1 MLQKKLL
8 AHALD
13 QLQFTPEVEVFA
25 TRINCQ
31 FPQYVAYRPDPEAV
45 AIDAFSI
52 PWTGLKFYAFP
63 PFSVIPSLLKKI
75 QEDKAEGVCV
85 LPSWPTQPWFPKAMQ
100 MVTRS
105 LVKLKAVSAKP
116 TGTHTPLTQKAGPLN
131 MPLVLKTLNTK
142 NLSSLAKE
150 IIMASW
156 RPGTGKQYHSYLGRR
171 EKFCP
176 QKAIIVQDA
185 SVENGIDFLA
195 SLYEDGLGYSAIN
208 TARSALSSVLTSPE
222 NVTFG
227 NHPLV
232 SRFLK
237 GVFEL
242 KPSLPRYPKKASV
255 NTRFNVQVFPFE
267 TFLALVQYDLTYV

>member
-1 MLQKKLL
+1 
-8 AHALD
+8 
-13 QLQFTPEVEVFA
+13 
-25 TRINCQ
+25 
-31 FPQYVAYRPDPEAV
+31 
-45 AIDAFSI
+45 
-52 PWTGLKFYAFP
+52 
-63 PFSVIPSLLKKI
+63 
-75 QEDKAEGVCV
+75 
-85 LPSWPTQPWFPKAMQ
+85 
-100 MVTRS
+100 
-105 LVKLKAVSAKP
+105 
-116 TGTHTPLTQKAGPLN
+116 

-227 NHPLV
+227 PQEQETSEPEGCSSEEGPRPEASAGVGSRTPAAVPPAVHPKTW
-232 SRFLK
+232 K
-237 GVFEL
+237 GSCNLWPYGRTLNTVDI
-242 KPSLPRYPKKASV
+242 YP
-255 NTRFNVQVFPFE
+255 
-267 TFLALVQYDLTYV
+267 